1 MSVYRVGTNKSSTNV
16 FPSIRPSLDLD
27 FANTK
32 TLDPR
37 ITFTRASGG
46 SYVGADG
53 LIKYAGVN
61 EARFDHDPE
70 TGESLG
76 LLIEEPRANS
86 LLRSEE
92 FDDAIWGKARVSLN
106 ISNILSP
113 DGKSNP
119 YKFIEDT
126 SNNTH
131 QILQSFSFASST
143 RYTMS
148 IFAKAA
154 ERGSIQ
160 IRLQG
165 TPFGGTAQFANF
177 DIINGKVNSVG
188 GGGSANIFQLGN
200 GWYRCSITTSQT
212 TSSASVNVLYYL
224 TVNDS
229 INYQGDGASGL
240 FLWGAQLEAQA
251 FLSSYIPTQGSTRT
265 RARDSAVI
273 TGKNFSSWYRQDEGT
288 VFAEYA
294 RFAPNLLGTSRRL
307 FEITDGTVNNRIST
321 VVGTG
326 TNIANAF
333 ITKDGAGQLSP
344 SFTQI
349 NMDSF
354 GGKSA
359 FAFKNNNIS
368 YSYKTQPLL
377 RSFVGSIPEVMI
389 QANIG
394 SAISPSTFTQAN
406 GCISRLTYYPKR
418 LSNEQLQALTR

>member
-1 MSVYRVGTNKSSTNV
+1 MSVYRVGSNKSSVNN
-16 FPSIRPSLDLD
+16 FPSVRPTLDLD
-27 FANTK
+27 FANSK

-61 EARFDHDPE
+61 EARFDHDPV

-76 LLIEEPRANS
+76 LLVEEARTNLLLQSNGFDTTWTNTNS
-86 LLRSEE
+86 SET
-92 FDDAIWGKARVSLN
+92 AASGIA
-106 ISNILSP
+106 P
-113 DGKSNP
+113 DGTNTAW
-119 YKFIEDT
+119 ELRDT
-126 SNNTH
+126 VD
-131 QILQSFSFASST
+131 ASSVIHALLQT
-143 RYTMS
+143 IVFTSGTTYTLTTWMKS
-148 IFAKAA
+148 GTLTEGFLALPSSAFSSVLFARFNLLTGDVIQVASGVTA
-154 ERGSIQ
+154 SSQLFSNGWVRVRITSTATSTSSGSLQ
-160 IRLQG
+160 IRV
-165 TPFGGTAQFANF
+165 T
-177 DIINGKVNSVG
+177 NGSNS
-188 GGGSANIFQLGN
+188 
-200 GWYRCSITTSQT
+200 
-212 TSSASVNVLYYL
+212 
-224 TVNDS
+224 
-229 INYQGDGASGL
+229 YQGDGTGTIL
-240 FLWGAQLEAQA
+240 IWGAQLEAQA

-307 FEITDGTVNNRIST
+307 FEITNGTVSNRIST

-359 FAFKNNNIS
+359 FTFKNNNFS

-418 LSNEQLQALTR
+418 LPNQQLRALTR